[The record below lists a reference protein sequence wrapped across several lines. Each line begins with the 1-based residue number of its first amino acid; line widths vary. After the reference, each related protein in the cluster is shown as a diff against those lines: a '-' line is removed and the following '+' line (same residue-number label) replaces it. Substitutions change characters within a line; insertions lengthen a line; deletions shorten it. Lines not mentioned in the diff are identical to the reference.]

1 MALPEIKT
9 ILYTTSLGKH
19 TRPVFRQAVN
29 LAQTLNARIVMLHI
43 IEPIG
48 ELGHALIQNYLPEDM
63 VNKMH
68 DEGINQV
75 MDQMKA
81 RIDTFCVEELGS
93 LDKKV
98 DLNIEQVI
106 VEGNYT
112 DSILKAAAQY
122 SADMIVMGSENTFGH
137 HSQTTRQ
144 VIKGAKVPVLAV
156 PTGKK
161 FA

>member
-68 DEGINQV
+68 DEGIDQV
-75 MDQMKA
+75 MEQMKA

-98 DLNIEQVI
+98 ELNLEQVI

-112 DSILKAAAQY
+112 DSILKAAAKY

-161 FA
+161 FS